1 MNLRQIEVFRA
12 VMQAGSI
19 SGAATALHVS
29 QPAVSRLIRYL
40 EVKLGVALFERTGSR
55 LHPTPEAHAL
65 KREVD
70 SAYRSI
76 DRVRSYAEQL
86 RHGVADTLRIASNLS
101 TGLELVPRAIA
112 QIKASMPR
120 LHISVE
126 LVTHTQIT
134 DQLLS
139 GECDIGVVSFVQN
152 HHPALNMHLIGEGDV
167 LCAMAPD
174 HPLAKHRKLT
184 AKMLQRPDLISF
196 GHETQHGKL
205 VGALLGAS
213 QQPISPTV
221 EVRYAYVACSIA
233 ASGWGVVVVD
243 DMTARHCQ
251 GPNLVLRPL
260 AEPQRY
266 TAYAM
271 SSAERPLSSAGLQ
284 MVRLLTQHW
293 ALMAESADASATQPS
308 PATATK
314 TANTASPS
322 RAARKASP
330 R

>member
-1 MNLRQIEVFRA
+1 MP
-12 VMQAGSI
+12 
-19 SGAATALHVS
+19 HVKH
-29 QPAVSRLIRYL
+29 QQ
-40 EVKLGVALFERTGSR
+40 ERCNGDADKK
-55 LHPTPEAHAL
+55 H
-65 KREVD
+65 
-70 SAYRSI
+70 I
-76 DRVRSYAEQL
+76 
-86 RHGVADTLRIASNLS
+86 VADTLRIASNLS

-126 LVTHTQIT
+126 IATHTQIT

-152 HHPALNMHLIGEGDV
+152 HHPALNVHPIGEGEV

-174 HPLAKHRKLT
+174 HPLARYRKLT

-205 VGALLGAS
+205 VGAVLGAS
-213 QQPISPTV
+213 DQPISPTV

-243 DMTARHCQ
+243 DMKARHCQ
-251 GPNLVLRPL
+251 GPDLVLRPL
-260 AEPQRY
+260 ADPQRY

-271 SSAERPLSSAGLQ
+271 SSAERPLSSAGLE
-284 MVRLLTQHW
+284 MVRLLAHHW
-293 ALMAESADASATQPS
+293 ALMAQLRSTSKQKPL
-308 PATATK
+308 PAVPPA
-314 TANTASPS
+314 
-322 RAARKASP
+322 RAVRKNSSK
-330 R
+330 